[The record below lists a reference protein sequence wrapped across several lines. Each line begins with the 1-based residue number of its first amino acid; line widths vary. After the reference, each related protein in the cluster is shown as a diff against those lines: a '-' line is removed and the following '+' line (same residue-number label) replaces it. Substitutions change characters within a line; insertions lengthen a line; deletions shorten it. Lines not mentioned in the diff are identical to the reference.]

1 MSKNRQFNKI
11 PIKIMRISLFQTIIT
26 FLCISFANAATTNA
40 QEILDQKV
48 SINSNLQEVEKVL
61 EQIETEAHVKFMYS
75 PQLIMAS
82 RKVSIVANK
91 EKLSTVLA
99 ELLQP
104 LKINYE
110 VVGRKILLKRAT
122 PKSSSAL
129 EIEGMADFD
138 ITSVEQNIKGK
149 ITDAETG
156 EAIAGVS
163 IAIKGTTLG
172 TTTDGKGNFTLT
184 VPSEKSVLI
193 ISSVGYDRQEI
204 TVGNRFVIN
213 ITLVADTKNLNEVV
227 VVGYGTQKVTN
238 VSGAISTVKGADIEK
253 LRPVRPEDALQG
265 RASGV
270 TVISNG
276 SPGSKPTV
284 LIRGIPSFS
293 GTDPVVI
300 IDGVPQTLND
310 LNSINSGDIESI
322 NVLKDAATTA
332 IYGVK
337 GGNGVIVVTTKSGAK
352 NQKAEISY
360 SSNYGVQQVMR
371 TIGVLNA
378 TEYAAILNEG
388 STVSGGG
395 ILFKDLSKLGVGTDW
410 QKQVFK
416 DAPLQSHNV
425 SVKGGSENVQYFL
438 SGGYLGQDGIV
449 GGGDHSNFN
458 RLNFTTNL
466 VFNIAPKLKFL
477 ANTSY
482 VNIKSVGVQENSFNS
497 IIGSAL
503 NFDPTVSVL
512 NTVPNTVGKYG
523 FSNLL
528 LSEIFNPLTKL
539 ENNYNQSN
547 GNKFYGKLELQYE
560 VIKNLT
566 LFSRFGYTN
575 WNNTFK
581 SFTPLV
587 FYGPLNVENTM
598 NADGSTVTDRHNS
611 VYESKRT
618 DNTFTFENYAT
629 YNFKVNAV
637 HNFETVAGFSLSKVA
652 GDEINGSRQD
662 VPFNS
667 WTFADITS
675 ATGINSATNT
685 NAVNMG
691 NSQYFRKNLSYFGRV
706 NYDYKDKYLVSFSAR
721 RDGSYAFGI
730 DNKFANFY
738 AGSLGWVVSNE
749 DFYHLDFLNYLKI
762 RGSYGSIGNENVN
775 PQYVSIISGGPS
787 YAGDANSNGYT
798 FGNNFTTGS
807 TVGSYSNTTLRWEKQ
822 IQSNIGFD
830 VRFGNNQWSLSADY
844 FDKTV
849 DGLLFTPSISLYL
862 GAAAAPTANIGSTK
876 SSGIDLNL
884 GYNTTIGKDLK
895 VNTNVTFTTSKN
907 LVTATNS
914 DGTAII
920 PGGYYFNGQSQ
931 SATRFQQGFAPGY
944 FYGFK
949 TAGLFQN
956 AQEIA
961 EAPKQTGAVPGDI
974 RFVDVNGDGQITDLD
989 KTNIGNPFP
998 DFTMGWN
1005 LGLSFK
1011 NLDFNMFTYAS
1022 VGNDVYRAYE
1032 RNAIYSNKARSVLG
1046 RWTGE
1051 GTTNDANNPRFTFV
1065 DANSNIRVSD
1075 RYVEDGSFVKIK
1087 NIQIGYTLPKSV
1099 FRNTIINKIRLYAQV
1114 KNAFTFTKYS
1124 GYDPEIP
1131 GGVLDTG
1138 VDRGVYPQAR
1148 TWSFGLDVKF

>member
-1 MSKNRQFNKI
+1 
-11 PIKIMRISLFQTIIT
+11 MRISLFQTIIT
-26 FLCISFANAATTNA
+26 FLCISFANARTTNA

-48 SINSNLQEVEKVL
+48 SINVSQQEVEKIL
-61 EQIETEAHVKFMYS
+61 ERIETEANIKFMYS
-75 PQLIMAS
+75 PQLIMAN
-82 RKVSIVANK
+82 RKVSLVAKK
-91 EKLSTVLA
+91 EKLSTVLE
-99 ELLQP
+99 ELLKP

-110 VVGRKILLKRAT
+110 VVGRKILLKRLS
-122 PKSSSAL
+122 PKTAL
-129 EIEGMADFD
+129 KMDVEDKLGILESN
-138 ITSVEQNIKGK
+138 IVEQTIKGK
-149 ITDAETG
+149 ITDAENNET
-156 EAIAGVS
+156 IAGVS
-163 IAIKGTTLG
+163 IAIKGTTQG
-172 TTTDGKGNFTLT
+172 TTTDANGNFSLV
-184 VPSEKSVLI
+184 VPNEKAVLVI
-193 ISSVGYDRQEI
+193 TSVGYDPQEI
-204 TVGNRFVIN
+204 TVGNRFSIN
-213 ITLVADTKNLNEVV
+213 ISLVPDSKNLNEVV

-238 VSGAISTVKGADIEK
+238 VSGAIATVKGADIEK

-310 LNSINSGDIESI
+310 FNSINSADIESM

-337 GGNGVIVVTTKSGAK
+337 GGNGVIVVTTKSGGK

-360 SSNYGVQQVMR
+360 SSNYGVQQVMN

-388 STVSGGG
+388 SLVSGGG
-395 ILFKDLSKLGVGTDW
+395 LIFKDLTTIGLGTDW

-425 SVKGGSENVQYFL
+425 SVKGGSEKVQYFL

-449 GGGDHSNFN
+449 GGGENSNFN

-466 VFNIAPKLKFL
+466 TFQIAPKLKFL

-539 ENNYNQSN
+539 DNNYNESN
-547 GNKFYGKLELQYE
+547 GNKLYGKLELQYE

-566 LFSRFGYTN
+566 LSSRFGYTN
-575 WNNTFK
+575 FNNTFK
-581 SFTPLV
+581 SFTPLA

-598 NADGSTVTDRHNS
+598 NADGSTVTGRHNS

-618 DNTFTFENYAT
+618 DNTYTFETFGT
-629 YNFKVNAV
+629 YNFSINND
-637 HNFETVAGFSLSKVA
+637 HHFETVLGISLAKIA

-667 WTFADITS
+667 WTFADLTS
-675 ATGINSATNT
+675 ATGINTATNT
-685 NAVNMG
+685 NAQTVG
-691 NSQYFRKNLSYFGRV
+691 NGQYFRKNLSYFGRV

-738 AGSLGWVVSNE
+738 AGSLGWVISNE
-749 DFYHLDFLNYLKI
+749 DFFSVDFLNYLKI

-775 PQYVSIISGGPS
+775 PQYVGIISGGPS

-798 FGNNFTTGS
+798 FGNTFTTGS
-807 TVGSYSNTTLRWEKQ
+807 TVGSYANTTLRWEKQ
-822 IQSNIGFD
+822 LQSNFGFD
-830 VRFGNNQWSLSADY
+830 VRFGNNKWSLSADY
-844 FDKTV
+844 FDKSV

-876 SSGIDLNL
+876 SSGVDLNL
-884 GYNTTIGKDLK
+884 GYNAEIVKDLK
-895 VNTNVTFTTSKN
+895 LNTNVTFTTSKN

-920 PGGYYFNGQSQ
+920 PGGSYFNGQSQ
-931 SATRFQQGFAPGY
+931 TATRFQQGFAPGY

-949 TAGLFQN
+949 TNGLFQN
-956 AQEIA
+956 TAQIA
-961 EAPKQTGAVPGDI
+961 EAPTQTGAVPGDI

-989 KTNIGNPFP
+989 KTQIGNPFP

-1005 LGLSFK
+1005 LGITYKS
-1011 NLDFNMFTYAS
+1011 LDLNVFTYAS
-1022 VGNDVYRAYE
+1022 VGNDIYRAYE
-1032 RNAIYSNKARSVLG
+1032 RNAIYSNKFRSVLG

-1051 GTTNDANNPRFTFV
+1051 GSTNDANNPRFSFV

-1075 RYVEDGSFVKIK
+1075 RYIEDGSFVKIK
-1087 NIQIGYTLPKSV
+1087 NIQIGYTLPYALVPKKV
-1099 FRNTIINKIRLYAQV
+1099 VNKIRIYAQV

-1138 VDRGVYPQAR
+1138 VDRGNYPQAR
-1148 TWSFGLDVKF
+1148 TWSIGVDVRF